1 MKDLAILVKARES
14 YGPWRNWKF
23 FKNPH
28 LTYYGRLTML
38 GVWTPPYTEEEHQTK
53 SLKKLFLWL
62 LFFRGGERY
71 SWGDLKY
78 VWLTSVLKTSNI
90 SFRQRWLMKLKCE
103 DECSRIKKAID
114 FLIMEPS
121 GHGPVGGV
129 RLLGAA
135 RATSRHCWWRACEHP
150 LPCQQLEHRARAVR
164 HGHWCPGDLQGSSQS
179 TAPSLHTGRTQ
190 DPAHVPPSPGW
201 RSSPGCGSKH
211 IQA

>member
-14 YGPWRNWKF
+14 HGPWRNWKF

-38 GVWTPPYTEEEHQTK
+38 GVWTPAYTEEEHQTK

-90 SFRQRWLMKLKCE
+90 SFHQRWLMKLKCE
-103 DECSRIKKAID
+103 DECSGIKKAID

-121 GHGPVGGV
+121 GHGPVGVWGSWELQDGEPVSTLCHASNWSTGPGPSAMATGV
-129 RLLGAA
+129 QGTCRALPKARLLPSTQGAP
-135 RATSRHCWWRACEHP
+135 RT
-150 LPCQQLEHRARAVR
+150 LPTRL
-164 HGHWCPGDLQGSSQS
+164 
-179 TAPSLHTGRTQ
+179 
-190 DPAHVPPSPGW
+190 PPQAG
-201 RSSPGCGSKH
+201 GALLGVGLNTSKH
-211 IQA
+211 KS